1 MVLALLLLL
10 RCRWLREAAEAAEV
24 GRGRRGE
31 DDEEAG
37 DLAAAVV
44 DVVGRSRV
52 VPGLP
57 PVKQQGLECKLD
69 MYEMTS

>member
-24 GRGRRGE
+24 GRGRRGGE
-31 DDEEAG
+31 EEEAG
-37 DLAAAVV
+37 DF

-52 VPGLP
+52 LPGPP

-69 MYEMTS
+69 MYGLTSAFSSK